1 MFDRPTNTSAYCSDE
16 KSSTTPIL
24 SYQTIKSH
32 RIVTPR
38 KPSKKSGTPLSD
50 LSVVGLG
57 LTGTLLSTGFANQG
71 HHVIAVDTDLHK
83 VKCINQG
90 NSPILDAEIQQAVT
104 NAKQQNNLIATENLH
119 EAILKSQVTLVCI
132 GSELTSKGDT
142 LLINL
147 NAVCKQ
153 IGVSLQ
159 EKNAYHLVLVH
170 SGLRPDMCADRLI
183 PVIEQWSNKK
193 CGEDFGV
200 CYLPLYIT
208 HSKEGESATFIENIL
223 HGAFDN
229 KSAKMATTLFQSLDI
244 GLKAVRLGSSE

>member
-1 MFDRPTNTSAYCSDE
+1 MFDRSSNTSGYCSDE
-16 KSSTTPIL
+16 KSSSTPIL

-32 RIVTPR
+32 RVVSSR
-38 KPSKKSGTPLSD
+38 KTTKKSGTQLFD

-71 HHVIAVDTDLHK
+71 HQVVAVDTDLSK
-83 VKCINQG
+83 VNCINQG
-90 NSPILDAEIQQAVT
+90 NSPILDAEIQQAVVT
-104 NAKQQNNLIATENLH
+104 AKEQKKLKASTNLH

-132 GSELTSKGDT
+132 GSELASKGDT
-142 LLINL
+142 LLNNL

-153 IGVSLQ
+153 IGLSLQ
-159 EKNAYHLVLVH
+159 EKQTYHLVLVH

-193 CGEDFGV
+193 CGADFGV

-208 HSKEGESATFIENIL
+208 HSKDGESATFIESIL

-244 GLKAVRLGSSE
+244 GLKAVRLGTSE